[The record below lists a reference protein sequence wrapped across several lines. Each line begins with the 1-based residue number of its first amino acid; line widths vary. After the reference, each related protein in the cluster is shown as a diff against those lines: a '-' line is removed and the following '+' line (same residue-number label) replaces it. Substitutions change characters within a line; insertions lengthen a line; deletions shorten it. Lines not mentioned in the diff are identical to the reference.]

1 MLKCGPQ
8 HINRQILRAS
18 TLVNKRHDLLRKFC
32 EMLIPRTNVRLGKAA
47 AKLCLFTS
55 LVVGFSLLADG
66 MREISMR
73 D

>member
-1 MLKCGPQ
+1 MVKDSYALMSIYP
-8 HINRQILRAS
+8 HMA
-18 TLVNKRHDLLRKFC
+18 
-32 EMLIPRTNVRLGKAA
+32 
-47 AKLCLFTS
+47 LFPAFAITS

>member
-1 MLKCGPQ
+1 MSIYPHMSLFP
-8 HINRQILRAS
+8 
-18 TLVNKRHDLLRKFC
+18 
-32 EMLIPRTNVRLGKAA
+32 AA
-47 AKLCLFTS
+47 AITS